1 MQGRTC
7 ALQKQPK
14 MHREASADSVI
25 VHCLSI
31 TATTDVVSGSVAEQ
45 PEAYAEPPGTPGMYD
60 DDADDGTPQGSHP
73 SPGET
78 DGSAYHGAALEGQPQ
93 SELPHNGVT
102 PGGGDCWLTDT
113 NAIGSV
119 LGIDT
124 PDQLFAPARHDQLFA
139 PALHDQ
145 LFAHQQQW
153 LQHAMHAM
161 QAGYQ
166 HASQMHLEQEHEALE
181 ERKKNS
187 MTITTNQKRLG
198 IAKRPL
204 VSPLGGPAR
213 LTPAGL
219 RWRTYAALTRELP
232 PPGLVLPHQRGG
244 TSGPEEQYC
253 AEIAASRRMA
263 KRQAPQAAP
272 SKPRKIVTAV
282 TPIYKV
288 RPYQPTATALEEM

>member
-1 MQGRTC
+1 MGPPRPMQGRTC

-14 MHREASADSVI
+14 MHREGSADSVI

-60 DDADDGTPQGSHP
+60 DDADDGKPQGSHS
-73 SPGET
+73 SPGEA
-78 DGSAYHGAALEGQPQ
+78 DGSAYHGTALDGQPQ

-124 PDQLFAPARHDQLFA
+124 PDQLFAPA
-139 PALHDQ
+139 LHNQ
-145 LFAHQQQW
+145 LFAHQQHLQW
-153 LQHAMHAM
+153 QQQQLQHAMHAM

-166 HASQMHLEQEHEALE
+166 HASQTHLEQENGVLE
-181 ERKKNS
+181 ERKRNA
-187 MTITTNQKRLG
+187 MAIATNQKRPG

-219 RWRTYAALTRELP
+219 RWRTCSTLTRGLP
-232 PPGLVLPHQRGG
+232 PPGLLRHQMLGG
-244 TSGPEEQYC
+244 TSEPEAEYR
-253 AEIAASRRMA
+253 AEIAASRRTA

-272 SKPRKIVTAV
+272 SKPRKIVTDV
-282 TPIYKV
+282 TPISAYC
-288 RPYQPTATALEEM
+288 RT

>member
-31 TATTDVVSGSVAEQ
+31 TATTEVVSGSVVEQ

-78 DGSAYHGAALEGQPQ
+78 DGSAYHGAALDGQPQ

-102 PGGGDCWLTDT
+102 PGGGDCWLSDT
-113 NAIGSV
+113 NAIGSL

-124 PDQLFAPARHDQLFA
+124 PDQPFA

-145 LFAHQQQW
+145 LFAHQQQLQW
-153 LQHAMHAM
+153 QQQQLQHAMHAM

-166 HASQMHLEQEHEALE
+166 NASQMHLEQEHGVLE

-204 VSPLGGPAR
+204 ASPLGGPAR

-244 TSGPEEQYC
+244 TSGPEGEYR

-263 KRQAPQAAP
+263 NRQAPQAAP
-272 SKPRKIVTAV
+272 SKPRKIVTDV
-282 TPIYKV
+282 KPISAY
-288 RPYQPTATALEEM
+288 RAP

>member
-31 TATTDVVSGSVAEQ
+31 TATTEVVSGSVVEQ

-78 DGSAYHGAALEGQPQ
+78 DGSAYHGAVLEGQPQ

-124 PDQLFAPARHDQLFA
+124 PDQPFA
-139 PALHDQ
+139 PALQEQ
-145 LFAHQQQW
+145 LFAHQQCLQW
-153 LQHAMHAM
+153 QQQQLQHAMHAM

-166 HASQMHLEQEHEALE
+166 HASQMHLEQEHGVLE
-181 ERKKNS
+181 ERKKNA
-187 MTITTNQKRLG
+187 MAIATNQKRPG

-219 RWRTYAALTRELP
+219 RWRTYSTLTRGLP
-232 PPGLVLPHQRGG
+232 PPGLLPHQRGG
-244 TSGPEEQYC
+244 TSGPEGKYR

-263 KRQAPQAAP
+263 KRQAPQADP

>member
-1 MQGRTC
+1 MQGRAC
-7 ALQKQPK
+7 ALQKQ
-14 MHREASADSVI
+14 RSADSVI

-31 TATTDVVSGSVAEQ
+31 TATTDVVSGSVSEQ
-45 PEAYAEPPGTPGMYD
+45 TDSYAEPPGTPGMYD
-60 DDADDGTPQGSHP
+60 DDADNGTPQGAHP
-73 SPGET
+73 SPGEA
-78 DGSAYHGAALEGQPQ
+78 DRSGYHGITLDGQPQ

-124 PDQLFAPARHDQLFA
+124 PDQLFAPARHGQLFA

-166 HASQMHLEQEHEALE
+166 HASQMHLEQEHGVLE

-204 VSPLGGPAR
+204 ASPLGGPAR

-219 RWRTYAALTRELP
+219 RWRTYSTLTRRLP
-232 PPGLVLPHQRGG
+232 PPGLVLPHERGG
-244 TSGPEEQYC
+244 TSGPEEQDC

-263 KRQAPQAAP
+263 NRQAPQAAP

-288 RPYQPTATALEEM
+288 RPYQPTGTATALEEM

>member
-31 TATTDVVSGSVAEQ
+31 TATTEVVSGSVVEQ

-204 VSPLGGPAR
+204 ASPLGGPAR

-219 RWRTYAALTRELP
+219 RWRTYSALTRGLP
-232 PPGLVLPHQRGG
+232 PPGLLPHQRGG
-244 TSGPEEQYC
+244 TSGPEGQYR

-272 SKPRKIVTAV
+272 SKPRKIVTDV
-282 TPIYKV
+282 TPIS
-288 RPYQPTATALEEM
+288 A